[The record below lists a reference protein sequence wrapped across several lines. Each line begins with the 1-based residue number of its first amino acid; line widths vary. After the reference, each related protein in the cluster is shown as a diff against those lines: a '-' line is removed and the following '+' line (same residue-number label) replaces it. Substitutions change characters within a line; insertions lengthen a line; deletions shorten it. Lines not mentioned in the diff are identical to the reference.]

1 MAAKPD
7 PKKKPTEAGAED
19 AAAQKAGGSRKMLLA
34 AAVMCLVSLG
44 GGFFLARSAYLQD
57 AEEYEPEYKDT
68 EVADAH
74 DEEADAHGDGA
85 KEGGSK
91 LREDVTDPLAKDG
104 HDAEKAMALQAKGDG
119 DDHGDSIADSGLLD
133 LGDMLT
139 NIQSMTPQGTPGTA
153 FLKINLVVA
162 YRPDL
167 DAGKLMAERQPF
179 IRDLFNSY
187 LRGLSETDVRGM
199 AGIMYIKAEL
209 LKRAR
214 AAVGNDLPQEILI
227 KDLIVQ

>member
-1 MAAKPD
+1 MATKPD
-7 PKKKPTEAGAED
+7 PKKKPPETDAED
-19 AAAQKAGGSRKMLLA
+19 APAEKSRGSRKMLLA

-44 GGFFLARSAYLQD
+44 GGFFLARTAYLQD
-57 AEEYEPEYKDT
+57 AEEYAPEYKDAEST
-68 EVADAH
+68 EAH
-74 DEEADAHGDGA
+74 DKDDGHGDGA
-85 KEGGSK
+85 KDGNPK
-91 LREDVTDPLAKDG
+91 LRKDVTDPLAKDG
-104 HDAEKAMALQAKGDG
+104 HDAEKAMALQEKDHADEKGE
-119 DDHGDSIADSGLLD
+119 SIADSGLLD

-139 NIQSMTPQGTPGTA
+139 NIQSTGADGTTSTA
-153 FLKINLVVA
+153 FLKISLVVA

-187 LRGLSETDVRGM
+187 LRGLSEADVRGM